1 MTPDDTLSAFFA
13 EAAPPVRDLGFQ
25 AVVAERIA
33 RRRAIATVGAMVPW
47 TIAAVALCWALAP
60 MLGPVVDALG
70 QALIPAAGILGLT
83 LLAVMTALWTGQRL
97 RTI

>member
-60 MLGPVVDALG
+60 MLEPVVDALG